1 MNQSNNR
8 SNEQSASNLVAA
20 LGGCSNEIPQ
30 RHLDNEEDS
39 SQLEEEGGS
48 DPDDCEEDD
57 VDDVGNDETTDSRSG
72 H

>member
-1 MNQSNNR
+1 M
-8 SNEQSASNLVAA
+8 AA

-48 DPDDCEEDD
+48 DPEDGEEDD